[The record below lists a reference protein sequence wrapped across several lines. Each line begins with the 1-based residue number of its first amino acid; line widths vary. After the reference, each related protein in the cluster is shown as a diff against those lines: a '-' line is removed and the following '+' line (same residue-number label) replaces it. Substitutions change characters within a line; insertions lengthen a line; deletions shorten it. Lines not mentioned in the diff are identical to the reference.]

1 MNQLELTPEE
11 AEVLSQ
17 VLERSL
23 AALEL
28 EIQHTDHKD
37 FKNLLKE
44 RRTRLRTLIAKASQP
59 MAAAA

>member
-1 MNQLELTPEE
+1 MNHLELTPEE
-11 AEVLSQ
+11 AEILSQ

-28 EIQHTDHKD
+28 EIQHTDHKEFRD
-37 FKNLLKE
+37 LLKA
-44 RRTRLRTLIAKASQP
+44 RRATLRALIAKAHQP